1 MSRSP
6 RGAAASAMRSGDLLV
21 EGRWMQG
28 AGGRR
33 AFSLACVIGRH
44 RVSASTHAAAAA
56 PFSPASF
63 HSRHIRCDAA
73 VLPAAA
79 AAAARIRLSS
89 ATVGVR
95 GERSVTGPAAAWPG
109 RRGPALFCPV
119 CAARVYRTTTIAVS
133 GGRRTGRAPW
143 RSVWLATCAHITK
156 RRRRTDTRTCAAWPA
171 HTHSAVI
178 TSRLRWCAC
187 VCVFSRYR
195 AAWGEGGSCRG
206 PASAALRH
214 SSSVAIMTCA
224 RPPLRQ
230 FDPRRCQLAV
240 SATTGH
246 PSIACTQLISPP

>member
-73 VLPAAA
+73 RSSSSSRPNSIIFGDGRRPRGAIGDWAGCGVAGATRPGFVLSGLRGPCVPYHHHRRQRRPQDRAGALA
-79 AAAARIRLSS
+79 IRVASNVRAHHKETPTNGHPDVRRMARTHTHTPQSLHHVS
-89 ATVGVR
+89 AGVR
-95 GERSVTGPAAAWPG
+95 A
-109 RRGPALFCPV
+109 
-119 CAARVYRTTTIAVS
+119 
-133 GGRRTGRAPW
+133 
-143 RSVWLATCAHITK
+143 
-156 RRRRTDTRTCAAWPA
+156 
-171 HTHSAVI
+171 
-178 TSRLRWCAC
+178 
-187 VCVFSRYR
+187 CVFSRYR
-195 AAWGEGGSCRG
+195 AAEGEGGSCRG